1 MKKIYI
7 LLVAVGMTA
16 LATQTNAQ
24 CGEINSIQGP
34 LQEPCEG
41 AEATFN
47 VSRNHASNGTFTWTR
62 ASGIPLPVSF
72 SSDMDGNATFTQAF
86 KDDEDTYVCTFSGLN
101 GCTEVAVVDLVVK
114 SNPNAGFAINTQ
126 CNLVTLTPGGGDYYL
141 TYDQNGGLTVPFTGY
156 CLTGTGL
163 LLTGGGFRAFK
174 DGCYSDVTINQIW
187 ANPMSI
193 TAIPTKWKI
202 NPGQTSTIN
211 ATSNYPIKSSATKWF
226 KNGVQIVSSNGA
238 NSLTVSDTGT
248 YKVQMRADVASG
260 SCVKAKQIKIK
271 RPNPSEESNNAEKP
285 KTEGS
290 LNTLDL
296 RFGPNPASTQIQIFG
311 YDEFVSILDANGR
324 LIVEY
329 KLNIFNGNEVGQ
341 TMDIS
346 SLPNGLYLI
355 RSGDQSQKLVVSR

>member
-1 MKKIYI
+1 MKKIIYLI
-7 LLVAVGMTA
+7 LVAFGMNA
-16 LATQTNAQ
+16 PTQLFAQ

-34 LQEPCEG
+34 TQDPCEG
-41 AEATFN
+41 ADAIFD
-47 VSRNHASNGTFTWTR
+47 VSRNNICNGTFTWTR
-62 ASGIPLPVSF
+62 MSGDPLSVGF
-72 SSDMDGNATFTQAF
+72 TSDVDGNANIDIVS
-86 KDDEDTYVCTFSGLN
+86 KSDEDTYICTFVGVN
-101 GCTEVAVVDLVVK
+101 GCTEVGLVDLVVK
-114 SNPNAGFAINTQ
+114 SNPNAGFALNTQ

-156 CLTGTGL
+156 SLSGTGL

-187 ANPMSI
+187 ANPMVV

-202 NPGQTSTIN
+202 SPGQTSTIN

-238 NSLTVSDTGT
+238 NSLTVNDTGT

-271 RPNPSEESNNAEKP
+271 P
-285 KTEGS
+285 KTVASTNAGEKLADEGS
-290 LNTLDL
+290 TNTLDL
-296 RFGPNPASTQIQIFG
+296 RFGPNPASSQIQLFG
-311 YDEFVSILDANGR
+311 YDEIVSIVDANGK

-341 TMDIS
+341 TVDIS

>member
-16 LATQTNAQ
+16 LATQANAQ
-24 CGEINSIQGP
+24 CGKIQSIQGP
-34 LQEPCEG
+34 SQDPCENENADFMIVPG
-41 AEATFN
+41 P
-47 VSRNHASNGTFTWTR
+47 SSQNGTFTWSR
-62 ASGIPLPVSF
+62 MSGNPLPASF
-72 SSDMDGNATFTQAF
+72 ISNVDGNATLYQAS
-86 KDDEDTYVCTFSGLN
+86 KNDEDTYICTFVGSN
-101 GCTEVAVVDLVVK
+101 CTEVAVVDLVVK

-156 CLTGTGL
+156 SLSGTGL

-271 RPNPSEESNNAEKP
+271 P
-285 KTEGS
+285 KTVASINAGEKLVDEGS
-290 LNTLDL
+290 TNTLDL

-311 YDEFVSILDANGR
+311 YDEFVRIFDANGR